1 MIEIQFLSKSYGKQ
15 AVLKD
20 ISVKFS
26 PAQSIGLIGPNGSG
40 KTTLLKSILGL
51 VLPEKGKIM
60 VNGSDISGDWNYRRD
75 IGYMAQIS
83 RFPENI
89 TVFNLFAMIK
99 KMRQGHTGNYDTEL
113 YEQFRIEAM
122 GQKYLGTL
130 SGGMRQ
136 QVSAALAF
144 YFAPGILILD
154 EPTAALDPVSNEILK
169 QKIRRETQSGKLIIT
184 TSHILSDLDEIVN
197 HVLYMIDGEI
207 SFFDELEKLKQRTSE
222 STLNKMVLKLLNKQ
236 GKDE

>member
-1 MIEIQFLSKSYGKQ
+1 MIEIHSLNKSYGKQ

-26 PAQSIGLIGPNGSG
+26 PAQSIGFIGPNGSG

-51 VLPEKGKIM
+51 VLPDKGEIK
-60 VNGSDISGDWNYRRD
+60 VNGSDIANDSNYRRH
-75 IGYMAQIS
+75 IGYMPQIS

-89 TVFNLFAMIK
+89 TVFNLFAMMK
-99 KMRQGHTGNYDTEL
+99 KMREGYTGSYDTEL
-113 YEQFRIEAM
+113 YVQYRIAAM
-122 GQKYLGTL
+122 GHKYLGTL
-130 SGGMRQ
+130 SGGMKQ
-136 QVSAALAF
+136 QVSASLAF
-144 YFAPGILILD
+144 YFTPDILILD

-197 HVLYMIDGEI
+197 HVLYMMEGEI
-207 SFFDELEKLKQRTSE
+207 TFFDDLERLKQRTSE
-222 STLNKMVLKLLNKQ
+222 NTLNKMILKLLHKQ
-236 GKDE
+236 GIDE